1 MADSTE
7 TVLIGTVPKN
17 GAEEVRVALTSYRGT
32 AIVDVRTFSEFGDSI
47 ERRPTKKG
55 VALQV
60 GRLPA
65 LIEKLLIAD
74 AEAERMGLIRKDS
87 QS

>member
-1 MADSTE
+1 MTE

-32 AIVDVRTFSEFGDSI
+32 VIIDVRVFSEFGDAV

-55 VALQV
+55 VALPL

-65 LIEKLLIAD
+65 LIEKLLIAE
-74 AEAERMGLIRKDS
+74 AEAERMGLLRKDAP
-87 QS
+87 

>member
-1 MADSTE
+1 MTE

-17 GAEEVRVALTSYRGT
+17 GVEEVRVSLASYKGT
-32 AIVDVRTFSEFGDSI
+32 AIVYVRTYSEFGDAV

-74 AEAERMGLIRKDS
+74 AEAERMGLLRKDTP
-87 QS
+87 